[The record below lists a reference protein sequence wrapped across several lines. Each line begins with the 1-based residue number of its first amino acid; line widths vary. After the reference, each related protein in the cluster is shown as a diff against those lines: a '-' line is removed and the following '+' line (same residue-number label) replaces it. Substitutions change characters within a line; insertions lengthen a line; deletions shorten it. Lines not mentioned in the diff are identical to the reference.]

1 MTPDINILVAAQRPQ
16 HSHHLLARSW
26 LSQAR
31 RSSLA
36 YAESGRT
43 TESPLRLITV
53 VMASYLR
60 LVTNAKVV
68 VGPTP
73 TNSAIE
79 FLDVL
84 LATPGITVLESTSVW
99 PRLRQLSLDLSLT
112 ANAIPDA
119 LIAATVLQ
127 ANEVLVT
134 FDKDF
139 LKLLPAKNLLLLTP

>member
-1 MTPDINILVAAQRPQ
+1 M
-16 HSHHLLARSW
+16 
-26 LSQAR
+26 
-31 RSSLA
+31 
-36 YAESGRT
+36 
-43 TESPLRLITV
+43 
-53 VMASYLR
+53 
-60 LVTNAKVV
+60 
-68 VGPTP
+68 
-73 TNSAIE
+73 
-79 FLDVL
+79 DVL